1 MKSISMLLLMG
12 LILVSDASAHSLY
25 VEFPRDLST
34 DANAEFWIAYGHGGS
49 ADQELVT
56 LPVARLVSPSGQ
68 PKELEMQPFQGGLK
82 GDVAFPEPGCY
93 IMDMQ
98 MDSTFFDPEWFG
110 SSGSRSLVEKY
121 GRALLPVQS
130 GQGFDWSSGTG
141 LEIIPET
148 DPYGLKAG
156 QRFMARALWNGK
168 AVSGSY
174 SAVIARSPEDVLV
187 IQHAQQTE
195 QEGSSSDGS
204 ISFAVTRPGLW
215 VLSYEATLDETG
227 EWTAGEDDPK
237 GHYKIGEQ
245 LQFEQIAPTAYLSF
259 WVNK

>member
-1 MKSISMLLLMG
+1 MKSISLLMLMG

-49 ADQELVT
+49 ADQEILS
-56 LPVARLVSPSGQ
+56 LPVAKIVSPSGQ
-68 PKELEMQPFQGGLK
+68 SEELSMQPFQGGLK

-98 MDSTFFDPEWFG
+98 MNSTFFDPNWFG

-130 GQGFDWSSGTG
+130 GQGFSWSSGTG
-141 LEIIPET
+141 LEIVPET
-148 DPYGLKAG
+148 DPYGLKSG
-156 QRFMARALWNGK
+156 QQFKARALWNGK
-168 AVSGSY
+168 TAPGSY
-174 SAVIARSPEDVLV
+174 SAVIVRSPEDVLV

-204 ISFAVTRPGLW
+204 ISFTATRPGLW

-227 EWTAGEDDPK
+227 EWTAKEDDPQV
-237 GHYKIGEQ
+237 HYKKGEQ
-245 LQFEQIAPTAYLSF
+245 LSYEQIAPTAYLSF
-259 WVNK
+259 WVIK

>member
-12 LILVSDASAHSLY
+12 LILVSNASAHSLY

-49 ADQELVT
+49 ADQELAT
-56 LPVARLVSPSGQ
+56 LPVARIVSPSGQ
-68 PKELEMQPFQGGLK
+68 PKDLQMQPLQGGLK

-98 MDSTFFDPEWFG
+98 MDSTFFDPGWFG

-121 GRALLPVQS
+121 GRALLPVRS
-130 GQGFDWSSGTG
+130 GQGFGWSSGTG
-141 LEIIPET
+141 LEIVPET
-148 DPYGLKAG
+148 DPYGLKSG
-156 QRFMARALWNGK
+156 QEFKARALWNGK
-168 AVSGSY
+168 AATGSY
-174 SAVIARSPEDVLV
+174 IAVVVRSLEDVLV

-204 ISFAVTRPGLW
+204 ISFTATRPGLW
-215 VLSYEATLDETG
+215 VLSYEATLDEAG
-227 EWTAGEDDPK
+227 EWTAGEDDPQ
-237 GHYKIGEQ
+237 GHYKKGEQ
-245 LQFEQIAPTAYLSF
+245 LSFEQIAPTAYLSF

>member
-1 MKSISMLLLMG
+1 MKCISMLLLMG

-49 ADQELVT
+49 ADQEISS
-56 LPVARLVSPSGQ
+56 LPVARIVSPSGQ
-68 PKELEMQPFQGGLK
+68 PKELQMHPFQGGLK

-93 IMDMQ
+93 ILDMQ
-98 MDSTFFDPEWFG
+98 MDSTFFDPIWFG

-130 GQGFDWSSGTG
+130 GKGFGWSSGTG
-141 LEIIPET
+141 LEIVPET
-148 DPYGLKAG
+148 DPYGLKSGEQFSAK
-156 QRFMARALWNGK
+156 ALWNGK
-168 AVSGSY
+168 PVPGSY
-174 SAVIARSPEDVLV
+174 SAVIVRSPDDVLV
-187 IQHAQQTE
+187 VLHAQQTE

-204 ISFAVTRPGLW
+204 ISITATRPGLW

-227 EWTAGEDDPK
+227 KWAAGEDDPQ
-237 GHYKIGEQ
+237 GHYEKGEQ
-245 LQFEQIAPTAYLSF
+245 LSYEQIAPTAYLSF